1 MDWAKLMEKVL
12 FGILFT
18 MSILFLYVI
27 FGFDIPVILLLC
39 LIYFKIDTQ
48 DD

>member
-1 MDWAKLMEKVL
+1 MDWSKLMEKIL

-27 FGFDIPVILLLC
+27 FGFDIPVIILLC
-39 LIYFKIDTQ
+39 LIYFKIAAKDE
-48 DD
+48 